1 LSPGYPHFPLRR
13 GDVYRIRFTQTSDP
27 KQPHGKDKYVLVLQG
42 GPYFEHYQ
50 TVSILLLTSEVPSR
64 SYPTDVLIPAG
75 TIPGLAMDSVVTC
88 GQVFTVPKSD
98 LEHQPFIGRVPE
110 NYIEQ
115 VDEAL
120 IVGLQI
126 VDVLKP

>member
-1 LSPGYPHFPLRR
+1 MPGYPNFPLRR
-13 GDVYRIRFTQTSDP
+13 GDIYKIRFRQTGDP
-27 KQPHGKDKYVLVLQG
+27 QHPQGKDKYALVLQG

-50 TVSILLLTSEVPSR
+50 TVSIVLLTSDVPPR

-75 TIPGLAMDSVVTC
+75 TIPDLPMDSVVTC
-88 GQVFTVPKSD
+88 GQVFTLPKKD
-98 LEHQPFIGRVPE
+98 FEHQPFIGRLPE
-110 NYIEQ
+110 QYMKQ
-115 VDEAL
+115 LDDAL